1 MKKTMKKLFLL
12 TAGTL
17 SALFAVYYF
26 NLDMKLMRYVVLP
39 FLDKH
44 HDSVKREHYI

>member
-1 MKKTMKKLFLL
+1 MKKFRKILL
-12 TAGTL
+12 MLLGTL
-17 SALFAVYYF
+17 GGLFAVYYY

>member
-1 MKKTMKKLFLL
+1 MKVFKKFFAITIGAL
-12 TAGTL
+12 AG
-17 SALFAVYYF
+17 LFAVYYF

>member
-1 MKKTMKKLFLL
+1 MKTLFKIMAALF
-12 TAGTL
+12 AAV

-26 NLDMKLMRYVVLP
+26 NLDMKLMRSVVLP

-44 HDSVKREHYI
+44 FDKQKRQHII

>member
-1 MKKTMKKLFLL
+1 MKKLGKLMALL
-12 TAGTL
+12 LGALGG
-17 SALFAVYYF
+17 LFAVYYF

-44 HDSVKREHYI
+44 HDNVKREHYI